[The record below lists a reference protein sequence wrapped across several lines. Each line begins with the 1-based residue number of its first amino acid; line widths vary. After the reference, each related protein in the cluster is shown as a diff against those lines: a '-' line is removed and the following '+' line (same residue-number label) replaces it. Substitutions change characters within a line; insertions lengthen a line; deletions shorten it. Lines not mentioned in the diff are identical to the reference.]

1 MHVSSKT
8 LKSSSSERPVFQVSA
23 LQQKSC
29 SLLHTES
36 RREVSLNI
44 SIDLAKNLGP
54 TIVEN
59 HLHMW
64 EKYIQTSIYEASESL
79 ARKLVLQLFEVVS
92 KMKWKTFMEK
102 KTTTRKEAR
111 QHIGI

>member
-1 MHVSSKT
+1 
-8 LKSSSSERPVFQVSA
+8 
-23 LQQKSC
+23 
-29 SLLHTES
+29 
-36 RREVSLNI
+36 
-44 SIDLAKNLGP
+44 
-54 TIVEN
+54 
-59 HLHMW
+59 MW